1 MNVMGKSFIQFM
13 SIKADEIPYDKLTA
27 KLKIAWF
34 TSTRDYAITAIQA
47 FDNLLGKVHVKFQD
61 KTQ

>member
-1 MNVMGKSFIQFM
+1 M
-13 SIKADEIPYDKLTA
+13 SIKADKIPYDKLTA